1 MNMPMPGPRLVF
13 GVCVAL
19 SLGLHVLLLAPWPEP
34 ASMQGAKAAAGPT
47 ILQARLFD
55 PVEVETPKAL
65 SSQMTPARPAKVS
78 TQPIAAQPPA
88 DRSLQTKPRA
98 EPSPAP
104 QSDGQSA
111 EAPVARSSA
120 PAGEPD
126 GYVPRSQLTEPPVL
140 QAPVVIKE
148 PSVQTPS
155 FGMRTGILALYIDD
169 EGRVLQVLGQEP
181 ALPAEY
187 EQAAREAFLEAR
199 YTPGRIDG
207 RAVKSRVRVE
217 VKFNGATSPP

>member
-1 MNMPMPGPRLVF
+1 MTWLRKRGHSPHGSRSAVRRFDRRLRP
-13 GVCVAL
+13 CVR
-19 SLGLHVLLLAPWPEP
+19 V
-34 ASMQGAKAAAGPT
+34 T
-47 ILQARLFD
+47 
-55 PVEVETPKAL
+55 
-65 SSQMTPARPAKVS
+65 
-78 TQPIAAQPPA
+78 
-88 DRSLQTKPRA
+88 DR
-98 EPSPAP
+98 
-104 QSDGQSA
+104 
-111 EAPVARSSA
+111 
-120 PAGEPD
+120 EPD

-148 PSVQTPS
+148 PAVQTPS

-217 VKFNGATSPP
+217 VKFNGAASPP